1 MRTYADGLPTI
12 TLGLANFAPAPQD
25 GGGLLTRARLA
36 DVAGVDRIIVVD
48 HVVMGEH
55 NEAYDGGRFPTGP
68 DGQWLEPMTTMAVIA
83 GMTTNVRMS
92 TGIILAGLRRPV
104 VFAKSAAT
112 LDVLSGGRLDLGV
125 GVGWQKEEYE
135 AAGLDFAER
144 GRLLDQTLELCRR
157 FWTESPV
164 DYRSNGLAFERIW
177 CEPKP
182 LQPGGVPLWISGR
195 LNKNVL
201 NRLVRY
207 GDGWIPWGEWSSD
220 VVHGV
225 EVIRDAFKDAGRDWD
240 GFEIRGTLQVKTR
253 DDGTVDLDA
262 SMADVPAQVAAG
274 ITDFTAYLQL
284 PADDDT
290 ATLDQLTALVQAFR
304 ATVGR
309 T

>member
-1 MRTYADGLPTI
+1 MRSYADGLPTL
-12 TLGLANFAPAPQD
+12 TMGLTNFAPAPQD
-25 GGGLLTRARLA
+25 WGGLLGRARLA
-36 DVAGVDRIIVVD
+36 DEAGIDRIIVVD

-55 NEAYDGGRFPTGP
+55 IEHYDGGRFPTGP

-104 VFAKSAAT
+104 VFAKAAAT

-125 GVGWQKEEYE
+125 GVGWQKEEYD

-164 DYRSNGLAFERIW
+164 DYRSDGLAFERIW

-182 LQPGGVPLWISGR
+182 LQPGGVPIWVSGR

-201 NRLVRY
+201 NRLVRH
-207 GDGWIPWGEWSSD
+207 GDGWIPWGEWSND

-225 EVIRDAFKDAGRDWD
+225 EVIRAAFADAGRDWD
-240 GFEIRGTLQVKTR
+240 GFEIRGTLRAVTR
-253 DDGTVDLDA
+253 DDGTLDLDA
-262 SMADVPAQVAAG
+262 TMADVPAMVAAG

-284 PADDDT
+284 PADDDN
-290 ATLDQLTALVQAFR
+290 AARDQLTGLVQAFR

-309 T
+309 K